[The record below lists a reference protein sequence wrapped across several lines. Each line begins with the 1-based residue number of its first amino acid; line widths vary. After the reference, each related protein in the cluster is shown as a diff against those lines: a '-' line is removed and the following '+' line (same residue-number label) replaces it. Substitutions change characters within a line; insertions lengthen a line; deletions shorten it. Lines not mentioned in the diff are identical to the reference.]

1 MKTIAVYSE
10 AGGVGK
16 TMTSVSLATIAA
28 RQGQKVVLI
37 DLDPRAATTKWT
49 GVQPTG
55 EGLHVGSIL
64 GNADPEG
71 WVEEIAVQSPWA
83 ETLRIVPSHRSLSN
97 REAEKVDFAELRL
110 KASLEGVNADLVIID
125 CPNRQSGT
133 LILSALTASDTVLY
147 PSLPVSDGL
156 DGVYGARESV
166 QRFRASRKRLGVP
179 DVIEEAGI
187 VVCGVQTTVVPRI
200 QREVVAELM
209 ETGMVLTP
217 FIPHRVITQESRMVS
232 AFYGDYS
239 KGQPVV
245 DAYTEILKKVV
256 K

>member
-1 MKTIAVYSE
+1 MYSE

-28 RQGQKVVLI
+28 REGQRVVII
-37 DLDPRAATTKWT
+37 DLDPRAATTKWMN
-49 GVQPTG
+49 VQPAG

-64 GNADPEG
+64 GNPDPEG
-71 WVEEIAVQSPWA
+71 WVEEIAVKSPWA
-83 ETLRIVPSHRSLSN
+83 ESLRVVPSHRTLSH

-110 KASLEGVNADLVIID
+110 KASLEGVEADLVVID

-166 QRFRASRKRLGVP
+166 ERFRASRKRLGVP
-179 DVIEEAGI
+179 DVLTEAGI

-200 QREVVAELM
+200 QREVVEELND
-209 ETGMVLTP
+209 TGMVITP
-217 FIPHRVITQESRMVS
+217 FIPHRVITQESRMVN

-245 DAYTEILKKVV
+245 EAYTEVLRKVLK
-256 K
+256 

>member
-28 RQGQKVVLI
+28 REGKKVVLI
-37 DLDPRAATTKWT
+37 DLDPRAATTKWLN
-49 GVQPTG
+49 VQPVG

-71 WVEEIAVQSPWA
+71 WAEEIAVQSPWA
-83 ETLRIVPSHRSLSN
+83 ETLRVVPSHRTLSH

-110 KASLEGVNADLVIID
+110 KASLEGLNADLVIID

-133 LILSALTASDTVLY
+133 LILSALTAADTVLY
-147 PSLPVSDGL
+147 PALPVSDGL
-156 DGVYGARESV
+156 EGVYGARESV
-166 QRFRASRKRLGVP
+166 ERFRASRKRLGVA
-179 DVIEEAGI
+179 DVLTEAGI

-200 QREVVAELM
+200 QRSVVDELT

-217 FIPHRVITQESRMVS
+217 FVPHRVITQECRMIN
-232 AFYGDYS
+232 AFYGDYT

-245 DAYTEILKKVV
+245 EAYSEILRKVV
-256 K
+256 